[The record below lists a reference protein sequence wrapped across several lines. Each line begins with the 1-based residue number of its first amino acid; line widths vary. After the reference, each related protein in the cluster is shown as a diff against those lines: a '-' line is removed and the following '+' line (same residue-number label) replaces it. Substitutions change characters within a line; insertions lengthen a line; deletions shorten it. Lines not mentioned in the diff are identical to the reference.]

1 MLKQQIYQLSSQ
13 FTQYKK
19 QMTDLIEN
27 NVAQSELSVKRIA
40 GVKSVDRLA
49 ENITFKNKG
58 LMEIKGDI
66 IMSGNI
72 ISENISNLSANVD
85 VMLGQ
90 MLEAQRQ
97 LTEANTITITRQI
110 NKNDITL
117 TTERMPDDR
126 MKLVINFK
134 RKPVGLDDSLTLA
147 IEGLSQPLIVFF
159 DFIHS
164 STHTSHPSYT
174 SSIINDESGEKPIYG
189 VEITIPQPG
198 RRIVE
203 LIKFNIHVNYEFDQ
217 DRIMSHIVNYLD
229 NNDKTFFENMVNNI
243 NEIKN

>member
-1 MLKQQIYQLSSQ
+1 
-13 FTQYKK
+13 
-19 QMTDLIEN
+19 MTDLIEN
-27 NVAQSELSVKRIA
+27 NVVQSERSGKRIA

-110 NKNDITL
+110 NKNDIIL

-126 MKLVINFK
+126 MKVVINFK
-134 RKPVGLDDSLTLA
+134 RKPVGLDDSLTLVV
-147 IEGLSQPLIVFF
+147 EGLSQPLIVFF

-164 STHTSHPSYT
+164 STHTSHPSFN
-174 SSIINDESGEKPIYG
+174 SSIINDESGEKAIYG
-189 VEITIPQPG
+189 VELIVPG
-198 RRIVE
+198 RRVVE
-203 LIKFNIHVNYEFDQ
+203 LVKFNVHVNYEFDQ
-217 DRIMSHIVNYLD
+217 DQIMSHIVNYLD
-229 NNDKTFFENMVNNI
+229 SNDKTFFENMVNNI